1 MALYRTA
8 ALAVM
13 AEARAMGMEPGKDLH
28 VVGWCC
34 DELYATSYAPLFDG
48 APPPAVAWSSEE
60 MIATALARLEAR
72 NANWE
77 LPVTCTALRVSM
89 REGK

>member
-1 MALYRTA
+1 MCIR
-8 ALAVM
+8 
-13 AEARAMGMEPGKDLH
+13 D
-28 VVGWCC
+28 
-34 DELYATSYAPLFDG
+34 S
-48 APPPAVAWSSEE
+48 WSSEE